1 MTPPAS
7 QTGVVCFGERD
18 EMILLITTSSRGR
31 ECAAALEQGTGHK
44 TFVSN
49 TVPHALHRLHTA
61 EYDVM
66 VVDQFLVEADLGG
79 LESLLNRCGMAMPV
93 YINLALHS
101 TERLVR
107 EVQVALRRID
117 SERALAMTSAQKI
130 LSDRLRGNLTGIL
143 LSSELALRQDTIA
156 PEVAEKVRS
165 VRDLAEKMRT
175 QLGTH

>member
-1 MTPPAS
+1 MTLPAS

-44 TFVSN
+44 TFVAN

-61 EYDVM
+61 EYEVM
-66 VVDQFLVEADLGG
+66 VIDQFLVEADLGG

-117 SERALAMTSAQKI
+117 SERLLAMTSAQKI
-130 LSDRLRGNLTGIL
+130 LSDQLRGNLTGIL
-143 LSSELALRQDTIA
+143 LSSELALRQNTIA

-175 QLGTH
+175 QLGNN